1 MNYTIRPFGYEGRM
15 ATRPIA
21 HLTVSTVVVVVVI
34 SERLGAKSNEALQAK
49 DPPPTRTPNDVLS
62 MTSNLLFL
70 TAS

>member
-1 MNYTIRPFGYEGRM
+1 MNYTIGPCGYEGRM

-21 HLTVSTVVVVVVI
+21 HLTVSTVLVVI
-34 SERLGAKSNEALQAK
+34 SERLGVKSNEALQAK
-49 DPPPTRTPNDVLS
+49 DPPPTRTLNDVLS